1 MIIAAKFNHMSS
13 YIEIKWKSS
22 YIKIKTKSS
31 YIKPSFEPLSVAN
44 LITSCP
50 LLSGWA
56 LDMIVEINNVT
67 YYMEIGHNIQDFK
80 FQNTSKIPRFW
91 SSIYKLMCL
100 GLDVLFHLRKS
111 YISCNGMCRKSLGI
125 RKEKQ

>member
-50 LLSGWA
+50 LRA

-67 YYMEIGHNIQDFK
+67 YYMEIGQNIQDFK
-80 FQNTSKIPRFW
+80 FQKSMQNVYKTWDNHICKKIEIHAQQP
-91 SSIYKLMCL
+91 
-100 GLDVLFHLRKS
+100 
-111 YISCNGMCRKSLGI
+111 
-125 RKEKQ
+125 

>member
-1 MIIAAKFNHMSS
+1 MIIAAEFNHMSS

-44 LITSCP
+44 LTSCP

-56 LDMIVEINNVT
+56 FDMILKINNVT
-67 YYMEIGHNIQDFK
+67 YYMEIGQNIQDFK
-80 FQNTSKIPRFW
+80 FQKSMQNV
-91 SSIYKLMCL
+91 YKTWDNHICKKMEI
-100 GLDVLFHLRKS
+100 HA
-111 YISCNGMCRKSLGI
+111 
-125 RKEKQ
+125 QQP

>member
-67 YYMEIGHNIQDFK
+67 YYMEIGQNIQDFK

-100 GLDVLFHLRKS
+100 GLDVSVAMECAERV
-111 YISCNGMCRKSLGI
+111 
-125 RKEKQ
+125 

>member
-67 YYMEIGHNIQDFK
+67 YYMKIGQNIQDFK
-80 FQNTSKIPRFW
+80 FQKSMQNVYKTWDNHICKKIEIHAQQP
-91 SSIYKLMCL
+91 
-100 GLDVLFHLRKS
+100 
-111 YISCNGMCRKSLGI
+111 
-125 RKEKQ
+125 